1 MQIIEKNLRENHLD
15 KAPNNEPPDNID
27 KERTL
32 SRERADEIIKQLKEV
47 QAELDEPSDS

>member
-32 SRERADEIIKQLKEV
+32 SRERADEIINDMKKLK
-47 QAELDEPSDS
+47 AELDKLRGS